1 MTILIN
7 IIVFFA
13 IFSYTVYTLTRFI
26 NRSKSGKCNSCG
38 SKDGCI
44 TERRKN

>member
-7 IIVFFA
+7 IIVFSA

-26 NRSKSGKCNSCG
+26 KKSKSEKCNSCD
-38 SKDGCI
+38 SKEGCI
-44 TERRKN
+44 TDHKIN

>member
-7 IIVFFA
+7 IIVFSA

-26 NRSKSGKCNSCG
+26 KRSKSGKCNSCG

>member
-7 IIVFFA
+7 IIVFAA

-26 NRSKSGKCNSCG
+26 RKSKSGKCSSCG

-44 TERRKN
+44 TERKNN